1 MAFSNGPVI
10 ITNGLVLSLD
20 AADRNSYPG
29 SGTTWTDTSGNGN
42 NGTLTNGPTFDN
54 TNGGRIYL
62 DGTNDYIALNSSIA
76 SSSPFTLDFWYYPT
90 RINSSYDQIYSSP
103 DNTDLQLFF
112 HTTSKTLTTSIENVE
127 IATSFTL
134 ASNNINQWYNIVWT
148 YNYVN
153 RFVYV
158 NNSVVQSN
166 ADTTA
171 YTNNSTTVAIGSLP
185 SGGGYFLQGYFGSVK
200 IYNRALST
208 TEIQQNYNALKSRFN
223 LK

>member
-1 MAFSNGPVI
+1 MAIQNGPSIV
-10 ITNGLVLSLD
+10 TSGLILCLD
-20 AADRNSYPG
+20 AADRNSYVSG
-29 SGTTWTDTSGNGN
+29 STTWRDLSSSSN
-42 NGTLTNGPTFDN
+42 NGTLTNGPTFDT

-90 RINSSYDQIYSSP
+90 RVNSSYDQIYSSP

-112 HTTSKTLTTSIENVE
+112 HAVSKTLTTSIENVE

-134 ASNNINQWYNIVWT
+134 SAGNINQWYNIVWT

-171 YTNNSTTVAIGSLP
+171 YTNNSATVAIGSLP
-185 SGGGYFLQGYFGSVK
+185 AGTNYFLQGYLGSAK
-200 IYNRALST
+200 IYNRALSA
-208 TEIQQNYNALKSRFN
+208 TEVLQNYNSTKTRFG
-223 LK
+223 L